1 MATMTITNELIIKIY
16 IREKK
21 EILSM
26 GKYKGFSGAGM
37 NTNKNV
43 SSVVRRAQQMQ
54 EEMEKVQ
61 EEIEAKEVTATAGG
75 GMVTVVAGG
84 NKEIKEITIKP
95 EVVDPDDIDTWQDLI
110 IVAVNDAIKQAED
123 MMAEGMGAITGGLNI
138 PGLF

>member
-1 MATMTITNELIIKIY
+1 
-16 IREKK
+16 
-21 EILSM
+21 M

-43 SSVVRRAQQMQ
+43 SSVVKRAQQMQ

-61 EEIEAKEVTATAGG
+61 AEVEAKTVTATAGG

-84 NKEIKEITIKP
+84 DKEIKEITIKP
-95 EVVDPDDIDTWQDLI
+95 EVVDPDDIEMLQDLI
-110 IVAVNDAIKQAED
+110 IAAVNDAIKQADE
-123 MMAEGMGAITGGLNI
+123 MMADGMGAVTGGLSI

>member
-1 MATMTITNELIIKIY
+1 
-16 IREKK
+16 
-21 EILSM
+21 M

-84 NKEIKEITIKP
+84 DKVIKEITIKP
-95 EVVDPDDIDTWQDLI
+95 EVVDLDDIETLQDLI